1 MAMTRFSLEDAKRAW
16 AQAYEGL
23 DDAEIGRRALGFR
36 TIVRGIAARGSVSPA
51 EFAHELGLEES
62 AARELFLELVTAG
75 MEVDDAGNITAAALT
90 TRPTPHFLRMNG
102 RTLYAWC
109 ALDTLFIPGLVGE
122 KMEVESRC
130 PVSDTVI
137 RLSVS
142 PHGVLEHSPE
152 GAVLSVFL
160 PGASG
165 ASIGL
170 ASPT

>member
-1 MAMTRFSLEDAKRAW
+1 MTRFSLEDAKRAW

-23 DDAEIGRRALGFR
+23 DEAETGLRARGFR
-36 TIVRGIAARGSVSPA
+36 AIVRGIAARGSVSPA
-51 EFAHELGLEES
+51 EFARELELEES
-62 AARELFLELVTAG
+62 SARELFLALAKVG
-75 MEVDDAGNITAAALT
+75 MQVDGAGNITAAALT
-90 TRPTPHFLRMNG
+90 TRPTPHLLRMSG

-109 ALDTLFIPGLVGE
+109 ALDTLFIPGLVGQ

-142 PHGVLEHSPE
+142 PNGVLEHSPE

-160 PGASG
+160 PGVSG
-165 ASIGL
+165 ALIGP

>member
-1 MAMTRFSLEDAKRAW
+1 MTQFSLEDAKRAW
-16 AQAYEGL
+16 ARAYEGL
-23 DDAEIGRRALGFR
+23 DEAEIGRRALGFR
-36 TIVRGIAARGSVSPA
+36 AIVRGIAARGSVSPA
-51 EFAHELGLEES
+51 EFAQELGLEAS
-62 AARELFLELVTAG
+62 KARELFLGLVTAG

-90 TRPTPHFLRMNG
+90 TRPTPHLLRMSG

-109 ALDTLFIPGLVGE
+109 ALDTLFIAGLVGE
-122 KMEVESRC
+122 TIEVESRC
-130 PVSDTVI
+130 PVSNTLI

-160 PGASG
+160 PSASG
-165 ASIGL
+165 ALTGP

>member
-1 MAMTRFSLEDAKRAW
+1 MKDAKRAW

-23 DDAEIGRRALGFR
+23 DEEEIGRRARGFR
-36 TIVRGIAARGSVSPA
+36 AIVRGIAERGSVSPA
-51 EFAHELGLEES
+51 EFAQELGLEES
-62 AARELFLELVTAG
+62 TARELFLGLATAG
-75 MEVDDAGNITAAALT
+75 MEFDDAGNVTGAALT
-90 TRPTPHFLRMNG
+90 TRPTPHLLRMSG

-122 KMEVESRC
+122 KIEVESRC
-130 PVSDTVI
+130 PVSGTVI

-142 PHGVLEHSPE
+142 PRGVLEHSPE

-165 ASIGL
+165 ASTGP